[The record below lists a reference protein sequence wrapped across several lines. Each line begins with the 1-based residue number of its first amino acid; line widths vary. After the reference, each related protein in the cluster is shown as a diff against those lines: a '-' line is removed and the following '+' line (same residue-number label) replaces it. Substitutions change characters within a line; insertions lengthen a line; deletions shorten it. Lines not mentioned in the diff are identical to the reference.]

1 MSIRLP
7 AGGRDSLAGRLT
19 RTLIL
24 WVGGVWLLC
33 VFAVV
38 WYVDR
43 EINHNFDNELVE
55 VSHRMFDMA
64 VQELD
69 KLQHGATATA
79 RRSQAE
85 PLVAPKQLFSED
97 AVIYQIVDLHEHV
110 LLRSAETPA
119 DTFDVPLAAGFANN
133 PTWRIYTVRHP
144 TLGLYFQVA
153 DPLDER
159 RRALN
164 RTLFGLIIPLGAV
177 LPLLALVLR
186 NVARTELRVLQQLS
200 GEIEKRSGADLSPIA
215 LPGLPRELRTVGD
228 HVNRL
233 LERLSQSLDV
243 ERALAANA
251 AHELRTPLA
260 AARLRLQ
267 TALEHDLRRND
278 VQAALDALADAQ
290 PPRREAAA
298 AVARGVGRVAG
309 ARAGRPGAAWW
320 ARWRRSSG
328 KTPSSASAWRSRC
341 PTSPRPLLGVLA
353 RRRRRAGH
361 RACAT
366 WWKTPALRRRR
377 ARGDGSD
384 GALHAGRARLRRR
397 RERRAAAHA
406 AAAPRAPQLGPR
418 GLRAGPVDR
427 GDHRG
432 EAQREAGAVVAARGG
447 GARVRGACCRRP
459 ERAAGPSAAVAP
471 RGRPHP
477 LSPSFLLSPLRAFLR
492 RHEVI
497 AVVEAELPRAV
508 HGRHLLHEVLAH
520 RLRQREVVAVGRRC
534 CARRPGAR

>member
-1 MSIRLP
+1 MSLQLR
-7 AGGRDSLAGRLT
+7 GSGRDSLAGRLT

-69 KLQHGATATA
+69 KLQHVSGNGNGNGNGAGTAPGT
-79 RRSQAE
+79 

-97 AVIYQIVDLHEHV
+97 AVMYQVVDVHEHV
-110 LLRSAETPA
+110 LLRSAEAPVDA
-119 DTFDVPLAAGFANN
+119 FDVPLAAGFANN
-133 PTWRIYTVRHP
+133 QTWRIYTVRHP

-186 NVARTELRVLQQLS
+186 NVARAELRVLQQLA
-200 GEIEKRSGADLSPIA
+200 GEIEKRSGADLRPIT
-215 LPGLPRELRTVGD
+215 LPGLPQELRSVGD

-278 VQAALDALADAQ
+278 VQAALDALQLLSHRAEKLLQLSRAESGASLARARVDLVQLAGTVAQEFWQDPDVSERLALKVPDSAAPMALGDVDALAIAL
-290 PPRREAAA
+290 RNLVENALRY
-298 AVARGVGRVAG
+298 GGGGRVVIEVMTPCTLAVRDFGAGVNVEQLQTLQKRHVRHSSDHAGYGLGLSIVGTIVEKHNAKLVLSSPPAG
-309 ARAGRPGAAWW
+309 AAQGFE
-320 ARWRRSSG
+320 ARI
-328 KTPSSASAWRSRC
+328 
-341 PTSPRPLLGVLA
+341 VLQ
-353 RRRRRAGH
+353 
-361 RACAT
+361 
-366 WWKTPALRRRR
+366 PA
-377 ARGDGSD
+377 
-384 GALHAGRARLRRR
+384 
-397 RERRAAAHA
+397 
-406 AAAPRAPQLGPR
+406 
-418 GLRAGPVDR
+418 
-427 GDHRG
+427 
-432 EAQREAGAVVAARGG
+432 
-447 GARVRGACCRRP
+447 
-459 ERAAGPSAAVAP
+459 
-471 RGRPHP
+471 
-477 LSPSFLLSPLRAFLR
+477 
-492 RHEVI
+492 
-497 AVVEAELPRAV
+497 
-508 HGRHLLHEVLAH
+508 
-520 RLRQREVVAVGRRC
+520 
-534 CARRPGAR
+534 

>member
-1 MSIRLP
+1 MSIRLA
-7 AGGRDSLAGRLT
+7 AGARDSLAGRLT

-69 KLQHGATATA
+69 KLQHVSGNGDSKAPRT
-79 RRSQAE
+79 

-97 AVIYQIVDLHEHV
+97 AVMYQVVDVHEHV
-110 LLRSAETPA
+110 LLRSAEAPVDA
-119 DTFDVPLAAGFANN
+119 FDVPLAAGFANN
-133 PTWRIYTVRHP
+133 QAWRIYTVRHP
-144 TLGLYFQVA
+144 ALDLYFQVA

-186 NVARTELRVLQQLS
+186 NVARAELRVLQQLA
-200 GEIEKRSGADLSPIA
+200 GEIEKRSGADLRPIT
-215 LPGLPRELRTVGD
+215 LPGLPQELRSVGD

-278 VQAALDALADAQ
+278 VQAALDALQLLSHRAEKLLQLSRAESGASLTRARVDLVQLAGTVAQEFWQDPNVSERLALKVPDSAAPMALGDVDALAIAL
-290 PPRREAAA
+290 RNLVENALRY
-298 AVARGVGRVAG
+298 GGGGRVVLEVMTPCALAVRDFGAGVNVEQLQTLQKRHVRHSSDRAGYGLGLSIVGTIVEKHQAKLLLSSPPAG
-309 ARAGRPGAAWW
+309 ATQGFE
-320 ARWRRSSG
+320 ARI
-328 KTPSSASAWRSRC
+328 
-341 PTSPRPLLGVLA
+341 VLQ
-353 RRRRRAGH
+353 
-361 RACAT
+361 
-366 WWKTPALRRRR
+366 PA
-377 ARGDGSD
+377 
-384 GALHAGRARLRRR
+384 
-397 RERRAAAHA
+397 
-406 AAAPRAPQLGPR
+406 
-418 GLRAGPVDR
+418 
-427 GDHRG
+427 
-432 EAQREAGAVVAARGG
+432 
-447 GARVRGACCRRP
+447 
-459 ERAAGPSAAVAP
+459 
-471 RGRPHP
+471 
-477 LSPSFLLSPLRAFLR
+477 
-492 RHEVI
+492 
-497 AVVEAELPRAV
+497 
-508 HGRHLLHEVLAH
+508 
-520 RLRQREVVAVGRRC
+520 
-534 CARRPGAR
+534 

>member
-1 MSIRLP
+1 MIVRLP
-7 AGGRDSLAGRLT
+7 ANGRDSLAGRLT

-69 KLQHGATATA
+69 RLQQHEAGGKVAG
-79 RRSQAE
+79 E

-97 AVIYQIVDLHEHV
+97 AVMYQVVDVHEHV
-110 LLRSAETPA
+110 LLRSAEAPIDA
-119 DTFDVPLAAGFANN
+119 FDVPLAAGFANN
-133 PTWRIYTVRHP
+133 QTWRIYTVRHP
-144 TLGLYFQVA
+144 TLGLFFQVA

-186 NVARTELRVLQQLS
+186 NVARTELRVLQQLA
-200 GEIEKRSGADLSPIA
+200 GEIEKRSGADLRPIT
-215 LPGLPRELRTVGD
+215 LPGLPQELRSVGD

-278 VQAALDALADAQ
+278 VQAALDALQMLSHRAEKLLQLSRAESGASLARARVDLVQLAGTVAQEFWQDADANERLALKV
-290 PPRREAAA
+290 PDSAAPMA
-298 AVARGVGRVAG
+298 LGDVDALAIALRNLVENALRYGGGGRVVIEVLPPCTLAVRDFGDGVNVGQLRTLQERHVRHSSEHAGYGLGLSIVGTIVQKHHAKLVLSSPPAG
-309 ARAGRPGAAWW
+309 AAHGFE
-320 ARWRRSSG
+320 ARI
-328 KTPSSASAWRSRC
+328 
-341 PTSPRPLLGVLA
+341 VLQ
-353 RRRRRAGH
+353 
-361 RACAT
+361 
-366 WWKTPALRRRR
+366 PA
-377 ARGDGSD
+377 
-384 GALHAGRARLRRR
+384 
-397 RERRAAAHA
+397 
-406 AAAPRAPQLGPR
+406 
-418 GLRAGPVDR
+418 
-427 GDHRG
+427 
-432 EAQREAGAVVAARGG
+432 
-447 GARVRGACCRRP
+447 
-459 ERAAGPSAAVAP
+459 
-471 RGRPHP
+471 
-477 LSPSFLLSPLRAFLR
+477 
-492 RHEVI
+492 
-497 AVVEAELPRAV
+497 
-508 HGRHLLHEVLAH
+508 
-520 RLRQREVVAVGRRC
+520 
-534 CARRPGAR
+534 